1 MNTVAGTRFAIKP
14 VVAALALA
22 FSAVNAYADPTP
34 TQLPGGGLIRAVNT
48 GTTISS
54 PSVFY
59 VVTGTGTAGDQ
70 VVNGSPGAPFF
81 PGSIQ
86 LDNAGAV
93 ARAVIRWGGNAGS
106 AELFN
111 PQGFNIGQNATV
123 FFTSAATVTSAAV
136 LNIDASGNPSQI
148 FGKLIGTSDTK
159 LGTGVVVPGVG
170 GGAAP
175 AIFVANTNGIIVG
188 PLGQVQSPTGVALIA
203 ADLTNT
209 SATPSTAEWDF
220 VGNNG
225 ATSPAPPG
233 VSGPSYLDV
242 MGGITNKSKIDIR
255 GFIDGGGAL
264 FNQPA
269 AYVLLVG
276 GDVVNTGNIFG
287 SRIDVLAG
295 MRGYSSTTA
304 SDTVNG
310 ISKVAVQRMFNVDLG
325 LMQVGPG
332 ECTTSSACLEVSR
345 TGSTILNTGTIS
357 SKTPGGYVS
366 LGASGGASGIRTGTL
381 GDTNP
386 LVGIFSD
393 NALITN
399 TYEPG
404 STTELYGV
412 LSGYSLNVL
421 LPSLSV
427 NQAGGWN
434 GDVTVHTVQRGTEP
448 SNLTTTGDVLIRGV
462 NVLIDST
469 INHLPSATSVGNLVS
484 QFGSCRCRLDDHQQG
499 GRCGQPGRDRQLRR
513 GRHQHHCQ
521 RDGRPRRRRLWTS
534 RDQQHGRGCAH
545 DHQRRYVVDERPA
558 AVRQHRHQRQR
569 RADDRQQR
577 HLAIRRR
584 QHHQQQER
592 RDHDHRHRQHGRR
605 IEQHGSV
612 LR

>member
-1 MNTVAGTRFAIKP
+1 M
-14 VVAALALA
+14 
-22 FSAVNAYADPTP
+22 
-34 TQLPGGGLIRAVNT
+34 
-48 GTTISS
+48 
-54 PSVFY
+54 
-59 VVTGTGTAGDQ
+59 
-70 VVNGSPGAPFF
+70 
-81 PGSIQ
+81 
-86 LDNAGAV
+86 
-93 ARAVIRWGGNAGS
+93 IRWGGNAGS

-159 LGTGVVVPGVG
+159 LGTGVAVPGVG

-310 ISKVAVQRMFNVDLG
+310 ISKVAVQRLFNVDTG
-325 LMQVGPG
+325 FVTYSGVGN
-332 ECTTSSACLEVSR
+332 ECTIVVGLPR
-345 TGSTILNTGTIS
+345 
-357 SKTPGGYVS
+357 S
-366 LGASGGASGIRTGTL
+366 LAHGL
-381 GDTNP
+381 DDPQHGDD
-386 LVGIFSD
+386 LVE
-393 NALITN
+393 
-399 TYEPG
+399 EPG
-404 STTELYGV
+404 
-412 LSGYSLNVL
+412 
-421 LPSLSV
+421 
-427 NQAGGWN
+427 
-434 GDVTVHTVQRGTEP
+434 
-448 SNLTTTGDVLIRGV
+448 
-462 NVLIDST
+462 
-469 INHLPSATSVGNLVS
+469 
-484 QFGSCRCRLDDHQQG
+484 RLH
-499 GRCGQPGRDRQLRR
+499 RHVRLRR
-513 GRHQHHCQ
+513 CERH
-521 RDGRPRRRRLWTS
+521 P
-534 RDQQHGRGCAH
+534 
-545 DHQRRYVVDERPA
+545 
-558 AVRQHRHQRQR
+558 HRH
-569 RADDRQQR
+569 A
-577 HLAIRRR
+577 
-584 QHHQQQER
+584 
-592 RDHDHRHRQHGRR
+592 G
-605 IEQHGSV
+605 
-612 LR
+612 